1 VPTASM
7 GWHCGRPR
15 AISDWRTGLIRPTDW
30 VPYCYA
36 QCVVCCSTLGSFE
49 ASEGKVDYR
58 AFIASLQLADY
69 EGTFGRTVHQI
80 PPVRNAT
87 HCS

>member
-1 VPTASM
+1 MHSVLS
-7 GWHCGRPR
+7 
-15 AISDWRTGLIRPTDW
+15 INS
-30 VPYCYA
+30 
-36 QCVVCCSTLGSFE
+36 STLCSFE

>member
-1 VPTASM
+1 M
-7 GWHCGRPR
+7 
-15 AISDWRTGLIRPTDW
+15 
-30 VPYCYA
+30 
-36 QCVVCCSTLGSFE
+36 CCLLLLGSFE

-80 PPVRNAT
+80 PPVL
-87 HCS
+87 